1 MLKREDIKMGD
12 LLCGARKNLHPLLG
26 ELYLVIQPN
35 GLGCDSIQVIWV
47 GTNREL
53 HCGTRWFKKTDIF

>member
-12 LLCGARKNLHPLLG
+12 LLCGVRKNLHPLLG

-35 GLGCDSIQVIWV
+35 GLGFNSVQVIEV
-47 GTNREL
+47 TTGRKL